1 MIITLVKADFSA
13 NNIGTLSSF
22 NVLTNLG
29 KGCVYNGP
37 TSVERNGS
45 LSATITISNA
55 YVLNGEVL
63 VKMGSTVLSSG
74 VTINGNTI
82 TLTISNI
89 DGNISITVPTKAIAG
104 ETPEIPDTPTPEE
117 PVVIDPRPGHPKA
130 SGATMPADGILTQ
143 DMFTVLQDTWMQG
156 SSLTWQTGDTGN
168 TIGYA
173 SSYLPIPLDG
183 YTSIEMTAQ
192 PLAATYYQFT
202 DKEDTYT
209 LMDTRAKI
217 DKGTTATVTI
227 PAGAK
232 YLIMADHRTNSS
244 DANAVNGY
252 LLYFPASMKIS

>member
-45 LSATITISNA
+45 LSATITISDA

-63 VKMGSTVLSSG
+63 VQMGSTVLSSG
-74 VTINGNTI
+74 VTINGNII

-104 ETPEIPDTPTPEE
+104 ETPDAPTPEE
-117 PVVIDPRPGHPKA
+117 PVVIDPRTGHPTA

-143 DMFTVLQDTWMQG
+143 DMFTVLQDTWMQ
-156 SSLTWQTGDTGN
+156 SSELTWQPNTGNGN

-183 YTSIEMTAQ
+183 YASIEMTAQ

-202 DKEDTYT
+202 NKENTSK
-209 LMDTRAKI
+209 LMDTRVKI
-217 DKGTTATVTI
+217 DKGTTATVSI
-227 PAGAK
+227 PANAK
-232 YLIMADHRTNSS
+232 YLIVADHRTNST
-244 DANAVNGY
+244 DANAVDGY
-252 LLYFPASMKIS
+252 LLYFPASIKIS

>member
-29 KGCVYNGP
+29 KGCVYKGP

-74 VTINGNTI
+74 VTINENI
-82 TLTISNI
+82 IILTISNI

-104 ETPEIPDTPTPEE
+104 ETPDTPTPEE
-117 PVVIDPRPGHPKA
+117 PVVIDPRAGHPKA

-156 SSLTWQTGDTGN
+156 SSLTWQVNDATGS

-209 LMDTRAKI
+209 LMDGRAKI
-217 DKGTTATVTI
+217 NKGTTETVTI

-232 YLIMADHRTNSS
+232 YLIMADHRTNST

>member
-45 LSATITISNA
+45 LSAIITISNA

-104 ETPEIPDTPTPEE
+104 ETPEE
-117 PVVIDPRPGHPKA
+117 PVVIDPRAGHPKA

-156 SSLTWQTGDTGN
+156 SSLTWQVNDATGS